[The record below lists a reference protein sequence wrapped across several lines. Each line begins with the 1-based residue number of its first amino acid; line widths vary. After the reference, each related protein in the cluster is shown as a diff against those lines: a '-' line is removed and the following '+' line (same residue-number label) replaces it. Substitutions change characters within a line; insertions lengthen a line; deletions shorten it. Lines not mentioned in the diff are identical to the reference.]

1 MRNMTRTSR
10 PVACITAAIIAAG
23 ACVSAPVQAQQ
34 YPDKPIRFIVPSAP
48 GGGPD
53 TVARLLAPLLS
64 EQMKQQ
70 VVVDNRPG
78 GAFVI
83 GLKALTASDPDGYT
97 IGYGSVGPLA
107 ISPNLVRKLPY
118 DPDKDI
124 QAIAQVGMSQCIIGV
139 NLALPVKSVKELIQ
153 YAKAN
158 PDKAT
163 YGASNGAIGHVA
175 PELFNVM
182 TGTRLVHIS
191 YKSGA
196 QAVTDLMGGQIQM
209 VFGNLPEIWSHVK
222 SGKVRGIAVT
232 GPRRSPGFPDLPT
245 VSESGVPGYSA
256 ISWGGIVAPMGVP
269 KPIADK
275 LNAEINRAI
284 QHPTFQKR
292 YRDIGNE
299 PLTGTPEHFAKFIRE
314 ERAKWAK
321 VVKDANIKA
330 D

>member
-1 MRNMTRTSR
+1 MKSKTRRLLKRSAAALLALN
-10 PVACITAAIIAAG
+10 ACASAAAH
-23 ACVSAPVQAQQ
+23 AQQ
-34 YPDKPIRFIVPSAP
+34 YPSKPIRFIVPSAP

-64 EQMKQQ
+64 EQLKQQ
-70 VVVDNRPG
+70 VIVDNRPG

-83 GLKALTASDPDGYT
+83 GIQAVATADPDGYT

-107 ISPNLVRKLPY
+107 ISPALVRKLPY
-118 DPDKDI
+118 DPDKQL
-124 QAIAQVGMSQCIIGV
+124 QAIAQVGMSQCIVGV

-153 YAKAN
+153 YAKSN
-158 PDKAT
+158 PEKPT

-175 PELFNVM
+175 AELFNLM
-182 TGTRLVHIS
+182 TGTRLTHIS

-196 QAVTDLMGGQIQM
+196 QAVTELMGGQIHT

-232 GPRRSPGFPDLPT
+232 GPKRSPGFPDLPT

-256 ISWGGIVAPMGVP
+256 ISWGGVIAPARVP
-269 KPIADK
+269 KPVIER
-275 LNAEINRAI
+275 LNAEVNRAVA
-284 QHPTFQKR
+284 TAAFQKR
-292 YRDIGNE
+292 YLDIGNE
-299 PLTGTPEHFAKFIRE
+299 PLTGTPEQFARFIRE

-321 VVKDANIKA
+321 VVREAGIKA